1 MGFFD
6 TIDAPAAVP
15 VEAPESR
22 MMAADQAQPEQ
33 PTPRG
38 LLADGLYLGL
48 SESVYRA
55 DPALGSSDM
64 KLLSYDP
71 VAYWH
76 GSVLNPDR
84 EQKESTPAQIL
95 GTAVHR
101 IVLDGAPAFWAS
113 YGPTDFSGSTKDGKA
128 ERYALAETGRIP
140 LKREDFDLCLNA
152 GAAIAQ
158 HPHLKDAFTG
168 GCSEVSI
175 VWTRDGVRRK
185 ARLDHMKVRS
195 TTDLKTIKPQRSAPF
210 ADNCVRAVADY
221 RYDVQAAHY
230 HEARLRL
237 AEFVRDG
244 AVHGDHDPAWLARV
258 KPEAAF
264 VFVFLRA
271 DGIPSVHGF
280 TVQPGC
286 PLLTQ
291 AARVLDHAADNY
303 RAAIEQF
310 GPTRPWLLTAPLD
323 PLDIEH
329 MPAWF
334 GR

>member
-1 MGFFD
+1 MN
-6 TIDAPAAVP
+6 APLTTTA
-15 VEAPESR
+15 
-22 MMAADQAQPEQ
+22 
-33 PTPRG
+33 
-38 LLADGLYLGL
+38 LADGLYFGL
-48 SESVYRA
+48 PESVYRA
-55 DPALGSSDM
+55 DAALGSSDM
-64 KLLSYDP
+64 KLLSYDAP
-71 VAYWH
+71 AYWH

-101 IVLDGAPAFWAS
+101 IVLDGAPAFWAG
-113 YGPTDFSGSTKDGKA
+113 YGPTDYSGSTKDGKA
-128 ERYALAETGRIP
+128 ERYALAETGRVP
-140 LKREDFDLCLNA
+140 LKREDFQLCLDA

-158 HPHLKDAFTG
+158 HPHLLDAFTG

-175 VWTRDGVRRK
+175 FWTRDGVRRK

-210 ADNCVRAVADY
+210 ADNCVRAVAEY

-230 HEARLRL
+230 HEARQNI
-237 AEFVRDG
+237 AAFVQDG
-244 AVHGDHDPAWLARV
+244 TVHGDHDPAWLTRV

-280 TVQPGC
+280 TVQPGST
-286 PLLTQ
+286 LLTQ

-303 RAAIEQF
+303 RSAIEQF
-310 GPTRPWLLTAPLD
+310 GPTRAWLPTAPLD
-323 PLDIEH
+323 PLDIEN